1 MRRASLTEY
10 RNLEW
15 VKFMLE
21 SVGLD
26 MSQKRFRELAH
37 LFMYLVCKADRDMR
51 MRKAVYSQIEI
62 DKEILRT
69 LFSSKEGELMLK
81 ERDESYG
88 NTPLHIACSLHSI
101 DFTRFMIEVGSDLTI
116 KNLAEKTPEEVV
128 DSEIENYSKHLHS
141 EERDMILERLVQVK
155 TVFRTKKTGE

>member
-1 MRRASLTEY
+1 MHR
-10 RNLEW
+10 
-15 VKFMLE
+15 
-21 SVGLD
+21 
-26 MSQKRFRELAH
+26 
-37 LFMYLVCKADRDMR
+37 
-51 MRKAVYSQIEI
+51 RKAVYSQIEI

-69 LFSSKEGELMLK
+69 LFSSKASELMLK

-88 NTPLHIACSLHSI
+88 NTPMHIACSLHSI
-101 DFTRFMIEVGSDLTI
+101 DFTKFMIEAGSDLTI

-155 TVFRTKKTGE
+155 TVFPTKKTG